1 MVARNFIDD
10 RPSDLHWEFPSFPKS
25 RVNIYRLMFYTSL
38 PDYQYDQACDIS
50 SEYFFPL
57 R

>member
-10 RPSDLHWEFPSFPKS
+10 RPSDIYWEFPSFPKT